1 MPVQHAEKQAPVQ
14 YIRYTPSQQEP
25 AFNSGA
31 KQRIIQMIEVQKDP
45 MKPPRFKRV
54 QVLQFQFFIHRHV
67 NLL

>member
-25 AFNSGA
+25 AFNFGA
-31 KQRIIQMIEVQKDP
+31 KQRIIQMVEVQKDP

-54 QVLQFQFFIHRHV
+54 KKIIYIFSIDFYLIS
-67 NLL
+67 